1 MGIHQIGGAGAP
13 HVKRDKKFVNRQN
26 KNKASFFGPDILD
39 PFVRVRVGKTG
50 ESQETEEVDDG
61 GRNCIWEEKHKNKLT
76 FEIENATDL
85 AENPD
90 ALDILVTVLD
100 KDLLDDDLIGFGRIK
115 LSDFIMRF
123 GAKQL
128 TEVAVE
134 VPVKSNNRFTG
145 ILHLAISTVHKDG
158 NVPDGSR
165 VPPFTLIVHVQ
176 HGEELTTPMT
186 AIDDDDQSFAQ
197 FALYTFVLLAY
208 MAGYSAFF
216 HYWEKWSW
224 SDGIYFSIVTFSTV
238 GFGDLKPTSDGGKWF
253 IIGTGLFGV
262 GVGGVCLNNMLSYFI
277 ALYFRLVKG
286 CRKASTRK
294 KKKKASGGGTKVA
307 PTDYHDD
314 NIVHADTDALELA
327 LRQKRK
333 ATEGLKKNILKIVG
347 MFLIVLVLWVLG
359 ALFFMQTEGW
369 SLIDALY
376 VCMVTILTIGYGD
389 MSPTT
394 EIGRLFCSVWLAVG
408 FTFVARLISKVS
420 ETYINYR
427 TKKLRAKIL
436 NSEVSKVTILN
447 MDENGDGD
455 LDRLEFLT
463 NMMMM
468 LGMCEREEI
477 DAILRRYDVYEAHRN
492 KGQTTLSSRKF
503 SLEEEELRRARGT
516 G

>member
-1 MGIHQIGGAGAP
+1 MG
-13 HVKRDKKFVNRQN
+13 
-26 KNKASFFGPDILD
+26 
-39 PFVRVRVGKTG
+39 
-50 ESQETEEVDDG
+50 
-61 GRNCIWEEKHKNKLT
+61 
-76 FEIENATDL
+76 
-85 AENPD
+85 
-90 ALDILVTVLD
+90 
-100 KDLLDDDLIGFGRIK
+100 
-115 LSDFIMRF
+115 
-123 GAKQL
+123 
-128 TEVAVE
+128 
-134 VPVKSNNRFTG
+134 
-145 ILHLAISTVHKDG
+145 
-158 NVPDGSR
+158 
-165 VPPFTLIVHVQ
+165 
-176 HGEELTTPMT
+176 
-186 AIDDDDQSFAQ
+186 
-197 FALYTFVLLAY
+197 
-208 MAGYSAFF
+208 
-216 HYWEKWSW
+216 EKWSW
-224 SDGIYFSIVTFSTV
+224 RDGIYFSIVTFSTV

-277 ALYFRLVKG
+277 APYFRLVKG

-376 VCMVTILTIGYGD
+376 VYMVTILTIGYGD

-447 MDENGDGD
+447 MDENGD
-455 LDRLEFLT
+455 
-463 NMMMM
+463 
-468 LGMCEREEI
+468 
-477 DAILRRYDVYEAHRN
+477 
-492 KGQTTLSSRKF
+492 
-503 SLEEEELRRARGT
+503 
-516 G
+516 